1 MKIHSLKFLLTA
13 AIAVVASLVLTAPV
27 AMADKGAYKL
37 EGAWVSKVVG
47 FPGQWSYVFVP
58 DPSGRRASGH
68 GSVDIGFDP
77 AVFGCQFADSTAD
90 TPILISLEMTGPD
103 TSVAYSVWYA
113 LSSSDPASTSIVF
126 IGEVRT
132 ESRYIAP
139 GKSESKHWF
148 SFYLP
153 SQDADPA
160 DGFPD
165 EGETPACV
173 APVAL
178 YTVDTRVPAP

>member
-1 MKIHSLKFLLTA
+1 MRIHRFKATLAAVLAASACLLLA
-13 AIAVVASLVLTAPV
+13 APV

-47 FPGQWSYVFVP
+47 FPGQWSYVLAP
-58 DPSGRRASGH
+58 DPSGRQASGH

-77 AVFGCQFADSTAD
+77 ALFGCKFEKASAD
-90 TPILISLEMTGPD
+90 TPILISIKMTGPD
-103 TSVAYSVWYA
+103 TSAAYSIWYA
-113 LSSSDPASTSIVF
+113 LSSSDPASAHIVF

-132 ESRYIAP
+132 DTKFVAP
-139 GKSESKHWF
+139 GKSESTHYF
-148 SFYLP
+148 SFYRP
-153 SQDADPA
+153 DQDLDPA

-165 EGETPACV
+165 EGETPACA

-178 YTVDTRVPAP
+178 YTMDTRVPAP

>member
-1 MKIHSLKFLLTA
+1 MKVHSFKVALTA
-13 AIAVVASLVLTAPV
+13 VMAVTACVLLAAPI

-37 EGAWVSKVVG
+37 EGAWVAKVIG
-47 FPGQWSYVFVP
+47 FPGQWSYMLAA
-58 DPSGRRASGH
+58 DPSGKRASGH

-77 AVFGCQFADSTAD
+77 AVFGCALGDANADS
-90 TPILISLEMTGPD
+90 PILISLRMTGPD

-113 LSSSDPASTSIVF
+113 LSTADPALAEIVF

-132 ESRYIAP
+132 ETKFVAP
-139 GKSESKHWF
+139 GKSTSTHYF

-153 SQDADPA
+153 SQDLDPA

-165 EGETPACV
+165 EGETPACS
-173 APVAL
+173 APVPI
-178 YTVDTRVPAP
+178 YTLDTRLPAP

>member
-1 MKIHSLKFLLTA
+1 MKFHSFKVALITAMTVTACLLL
-13 AIAVVASLVLTAPV
+13 SAPT

-47 FPGQWSYVFVP
+47 FPGQWSYVFAA
-58 DPSGRRASGH
+58 DPSGRQAYGH

-77 AVFGCQFADSTAD
+77 SLFGCQFAKASAD
-90 TPILISLEMTGPD
+90 TPILISVRMTGPD

-113 LSSSDPASTSIVF
+113 LSSADPASTAIVF

-132 ESRYIAP
+132 ETKFVAP
-139 GKSESKHWF
+139 GKTESTHYF
-148 SFYLP
+148 SFYGP
-153 SQDADPA
+153 DQDLDPA

-165 EGETPACV
+165 EGEMPVCA
-173 APVAL
+173 APVPL
-178 YTVDTRVPAP
+178 YTLDTRVPAP